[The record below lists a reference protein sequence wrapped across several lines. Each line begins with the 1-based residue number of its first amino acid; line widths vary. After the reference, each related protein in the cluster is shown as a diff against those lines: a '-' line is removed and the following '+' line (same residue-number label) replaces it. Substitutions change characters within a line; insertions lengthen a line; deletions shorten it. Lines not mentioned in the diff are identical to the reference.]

1 MEVDLL
7 NKREFC
13 NVIDTENSNGKLF
26 SGRFEMKR
34 DYKNVHKQC
43 LIITVGGTG

>member
-13 NVIDTENSNGKLF
+13 NVIDTDNGNGKLF
-26 SGRFEMKR
+26 SGRF
-34 DYKNVHKQC
+34 KQKFIMSDHNC
-43 LIITVGGTG
+43 FYYIDTSV

>member
-13 NVIDTENSNGKLF
+13 NVIDTENSNGKLL
-26 SGRFEMKR
+26 SGRLEQTMSDHNCF
-34 DYKNVHKQC
+34 
-43 LIITVGGTG
+43 